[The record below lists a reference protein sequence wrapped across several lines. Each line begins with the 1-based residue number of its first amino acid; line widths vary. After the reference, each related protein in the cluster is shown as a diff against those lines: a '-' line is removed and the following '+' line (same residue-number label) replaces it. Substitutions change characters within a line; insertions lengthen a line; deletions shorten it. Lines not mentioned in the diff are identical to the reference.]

1 MPDNLKSLLAED
13 RILLVGGGKMGMA
26 LLQGWLATGLSPT
39 QIAVQEPSP
48 SDALMATNVTLNAQ
62 ADFAPTLAI
71 LAVKPQLASEVLASL
86 DLPAGALVIS
96 LMAGLPNAAIRR
108 LLGDKV
114 ACVRTMPNT
123 PASIGKGMTAL
134 FADAQVSSGERAK
147 AEALLG
153 AVGETVWVDSEKM
166 MDAVTAV
173 SGSGPAY
180 LFHMVE
186 ALASSGVAL
195 GMSEAMAEQLARQTI
210 IGAAHMLDMPQT
222 EAAQLRRN
230 VTSPG
235 GTTEAALDT
244 LMAAG
249 GLSDL
254 MRRAT
259 QSAANRARE
268 LAQLVTQDD
277 D

>member
-1 MPDNLKSLLAED
+1 MPDTLKSLLTDD

-26 LLQGWLATGLSPT
+26 LLQGWLAAGVSPK
-39 QIAVQEPSP
+39 QLAVQEPSP
-48 SDALMATNVTLNAQ
+48 SKALTDTKVALNPA
-62 ADFAPTLAI
+62 ADFAPTLTI
-71 LAVKPQLASEVLASL
+71 LAVKPQLASAV
-86 DLPAGALVIS
+86 LPALALPKGSLAIS
-96 LMAGLPNAAIRR
+96 LMAGLPSAAISR
-108 LLGDKV
+108 LIGDKV
-114 ACVRTMPNT
+114 ACIRTMPNT
-123 PASIGKGMTAL
+123 PAAVGKGMTAL
-134 FADAQVSSGERAK
+134 FADENVSAEGRAK

-153 AVGETVWVDSEKM
+153 AVGETVWLDSEKM
-166 MDAVTAV
+166 MDAVTAI

-195 GMSEAMAEQLARQTI
+195 GMSEAMADQLARQTI
-210 IGAAHMLDMPQT
+210 IGAARMLDTPQA
-222 EAAQLRRN
+222 EAAELRRN

-235 GTTEAALDT
+235 GTTEAALDE